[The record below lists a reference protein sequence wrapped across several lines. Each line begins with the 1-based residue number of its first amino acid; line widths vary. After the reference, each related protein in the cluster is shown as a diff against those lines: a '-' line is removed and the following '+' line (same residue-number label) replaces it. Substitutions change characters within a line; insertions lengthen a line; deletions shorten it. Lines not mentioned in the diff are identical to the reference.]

1 MKRGTS
7 TRTSSM
13 SSASFFRIK
22 NSYRKSGRTT
32 STGSSSGAS
41 SNSSNSSGSELDF
54 DVEEGDE
61 EEHELEDEEE
71 EDDVIG
77 DMYINEQEQDDL
89 FDGAIL
95 KQIQGKR
102 EPVRLTLKLQ
112 VTETTFS
119 VWETVLHNNTLY
131 VELPRVLLPE
141 ASKHSFMSVLE
152 FAEERLECAQLV
164 LYMRKAREDRQNLIR
179 TFLFLGFQPLSPK
192 SPFVREAVP
201 EVIPGEAGD
210 NLYLMYTIVDDDDDE
225 ESSSSDEGLS
235 EDE

>member
-1 MKRGTS
+1 
-7 TRTSSM
+7 M
-13 SSASFFRIK
+13 SSSSFFRIK

-41 SNSSNSSGSELDF
+41 SNSSGSELDF
-54 DVEEGDE
+54 DVEDDVEDIDE
-61 EEHELEDEEE
+61 EAEAEVEE
-71 EDDVIG
+71 EDDDDDLEDFG

-112 VTETTFS
+112 VTESTFS

-152 FAEERLECAQLV
+152 FAEERLDCAQLV
-164 LYMRKAREDRQNLIR
+164 LYMRKSREDRQNLVR

-210 NLYLMYTIVDDDDDE
+210 NLYLMYTIVDDEDDE
-225 ESSSSDEGLS
+225 ESSSGDDEGLS
-235 EDE
+235 EED